1 MNFAAFRL
9 WREECLRTML
19 DVLDCGETN
28 LYSSLA
34 SLQPSLEPTEMQQ
47 KVHRCDLARAWL
59 QRYGFDIQHSRRA
72 LVSRG
77 VRHALQLIFRRLA
90 ADGASLWLPQDV
102 YPVYQ
107 ALAEA
112 AGIEPKS
119 FTTLPTPSFPRA
131 HGIDGAEFLLV
142 ANPLKPLGRFLS
154 GQDCDALVAWLDAS
168 PNRRLLIDC
177 VYDLGAPFHPTTMK
191 LQQTGRAI
199 LLHSATKGWLK
210 PETFGVA
217 LLAEDW
223 PEMEADF
230 RADPPSAEQLQFAQ
244 HFLSAKADYPAQ
256 VADVLKAR
264 AGKLSERLP
273 PAIRDSILV
282 ASADR
287 SSGCYLFPVP
297 FDAEQLL
304 NEHRVLAIPASA
316 FGSQDWNGSVLTSL
330 SSAFATR
337 DQGRN

>member
-9 WREECLRTML
+9 WREESLRTMP

-34 SLQPSLEPTEMQQ
+34 SLQPNIELTQTQQ
-47 KVHRCDLARAWL
+47 KIHRCDLARAWL
-59 QRYGFDIQHSRRA
+59 QRYEFNIQHSRRA
-72 LVSRG
+72 LISRG

-90 ADGASLWLPQDV
+90 AEGASLWLPQDV
-102 YPVYQ
+102 YPVYE
-107 ALAEA
+107 ALAES
-112 AGIEPKS
+112 AGIEPQS
-119 FTTLPTPSFPRA
+119 FATLPTPNFPRA
-131 HGIDGAEFLLV
+131 RGVNRPEFLLI

-154 GQDCDALVAWLDAS
+154 VQECDALVEWLDAS

-177 VYDLGAPFHPTTMK
+177 VYDLGAPFHPMTMK
-191 LQQTGRAI
+191 LRRTGRAI

-217 LLAEDW
+217 LLAEEW

-244 HFLSAKADYPAQ
+244 HFLSAKADCPAQ

-297 FDAEQLL
+297 VDAEQLL

-316 FGSQDWNGSVLTSL
+316 FGSKGWNGSVLTSL